1 MNFIMLTLHNL
12 NLIFSWLDQG
22 GEDGRAYDAESVMT
36 NAYEIK
42 TKEEMDRSIT
52 TTL

>member
-1 MNFIMLTLHNL
+1 MLTLHNL
-12 NLIFSWLDQG
+12 NLILSWLDQG
-22 GEDGRAYDAESVMT
+22 GEDVRAFDAENVMT

-42 TKEEMDRSIT
+42 TKEERDQSIT